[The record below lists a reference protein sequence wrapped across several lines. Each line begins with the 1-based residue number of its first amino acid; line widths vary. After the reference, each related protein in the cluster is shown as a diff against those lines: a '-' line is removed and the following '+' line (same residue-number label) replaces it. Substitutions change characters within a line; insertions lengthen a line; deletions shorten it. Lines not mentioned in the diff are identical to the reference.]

1 MKVLK
6 HSRLERTSLLHRNK
20 RDFWLSMNS
29 VWPLL
34 YPHYTDQPW
43 SRKWQPTPVFSP
55 GEFHGQRSLV
65 DYSPWE
71 SQKVRHD
78 LVTNLPFSYG
88 SGAPLL
94 FCLYSFMSQEI
105 PTFFHFVFYHLL
117 LSLFILSFLP
127 SLCKTPILHT
137 VLWSHPLFCSPHV
150 SIPLSHS
157 VSWPLLRTHSE

>member
-1 MKVLK
+1 M
-6 HSRLERTSLLHRNK
+6 SST
-20 RDFWLSMNS
+20 
-29 VWPLL
+29 LL

-43 SRKWQPTPVFSP
+43 SRKWELTPVFSP

-105 PTFFHFVFYHLL
+105 PTFFHFVFLPSATFTVY
-117 LSLFILSFLP
+117 SFILTISLQNTHPQHCPLISPTLLFSSRFYSSQ
-127 SLCKTPILHT
+127 SLCLLTPLAHT
-137 VLWSHPLFCSPHV
+137 FRVGGMK
-150 SIPLSHS
+150 
-157 VSWPLLRTHSE
+157 